1 MAAAAKYLFDL
12 DFSGGAEAW
21 SAAELTAKL
30 AEAEG
35 RGHRKGFAEAQAQES
50 AETSRLSAAALER
63 IASAFDRLGQT
74 LRGVEAKFEA
84 EAVEVAVA
92 VGSKLAPALVAREPF
107 AEIAALSTE
116 CFRQLVAAP
125 HVVVSVNDGLY
136 DAARQKLDDVV
147 RSSGFEGRL
156 IVMAEPEIAPG
167 DCRIEWADGGVN
179 RDSAAAEAAI
189 AAAVDRYVTARCSAP
204 THHDNPGRSSP

>member
-1 MAAAAKYLFDL
+1 MAAAAKYLFDM
-12 DFSGGAEAW
+12 DFSGGAEAM
-21 SAAELTAKL
+21 SSTELTAKL
-30 AEAEG
+30 AEAEA

-50 AETSRLSAAALER
+50 AETSRLSAAALEH
-63 IASAFDRLGQT
+63 IAGAFDRLGQT
-74 LRGVEAKFEA
+74 LRGVEAKLEA

-92 VGSKLAPALVAREPF
+92 VGSKLAPALIGREPF

-125 HVVVSVNDGLY
+125 HVVVSVNDALY
-136 DAARQKLDDVV
+136 DAARQKLDDII

-179 RDSAAAEAAI
+179 RASAAAVAAI

-204 THHDNPGRSSP
+204 TPNDNPGRSAP